1 VDGSLSTEDLKRA
14 ISVVENV
21 QRQRERESYSE
32 EKLLMD
38 VSDRKEVRWLICGC
52 SHKYR

>member
-1 VDGSLSTEDLKRA
+1 VDGSLSAEDLKRA

-21 QRQRERESYSE
+21 ERKRGRESYSE

-38 VSDRKEVRWLICGC
+38 VICGC
-52 SHKYR
+52 SHKYS